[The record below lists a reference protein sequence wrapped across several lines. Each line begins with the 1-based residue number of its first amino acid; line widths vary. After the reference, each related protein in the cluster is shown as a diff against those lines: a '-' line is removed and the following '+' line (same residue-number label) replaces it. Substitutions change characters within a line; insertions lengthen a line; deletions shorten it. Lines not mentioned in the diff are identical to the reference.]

1 MFSGGQITPQHV
13 VLRADPHRLMDGL
26 QFRGV
31 GDGISVHEGVS
42 VAGFKQPAQHGD
54 GGGFAGAV
62 GALWERRKGRRKE
75 GQWFWRK
82 LCIVVNPQGWHRIEW
97 ETRMFALI
105 KKRGT

>member
-13 VLRADPHRLMDGL
+13 VLRTDSHRLMDGL

-62 GALWERRKGRRKE
+62 GALWYGKKRQK
-75 GQWFWRK
+75 
-82 LCIVVNPQGWHRIEW
+82 
-97 ETRMFALI
+97 ETRSVVLEEAVPWSETTGLV
-105 KKRGT
+105 KN